1 LFYITLL
8 FFLQYEMQTTW
19 KAVLKLGKDREI
31 FKGQLFTRPSKPA
44 GNRFYVRKVQPD
56 STAAQI

>member
-1 LFYITLL
+1 M
-8 FFLQYEMQTTW
+8 QYEMQTTW